1 MEFKCICQHCW
12 VLHMCAVLKQIF
24 QSTLLVP
31 PTTQM
36 FKKRRRTATK
46 LMSAS
51 GKGALMG
58 GMRSDILNLLA
69 IVGILVRKGSLCSA

>member
-12 VLHMCAVLKQIF
+12 VLHMRAVLKQIF

-36 FKKRRRTATK
+36 FKKRHRTATK
-46 LMSAS
+46 LMSAT

-58 GMRSDILNLLA
+58 WYA
-69 IVGILVRKGSLCSA
+69 Q